1 MLVKAMDVDVFSLMS
16 HPHYLSAIERNLRN
30 TAGSKILEERKK

>member
-1 MLVKAMDVDVFSLMS
+1 MLIKAFDVDVFSLMS

-30 TAGSKILEERKK
+30 VVGDKILEERKK